1 MKNAALFTEP
11 INSRIV
17 GNPELTPSELLP
29 LRPSGL
35 TTPVRCSVKPWQ
47 NLLASKVSKRPV
59 NPYINQL
66 TSSVGTYLYGRRM
79 YESMVYWETAHTV
92 PNLPQFLRDWTRQWQ
107 AAEKIVYSRTLAE
120 PRSVRTRIEREF
132 DPDVVRRLKGDARHD
147 ITVNGPGLAAHA
159 LRAGLV
165 DELQMFVCPAVVGA
179 GKRFF
184 PDRVRLKLELVDE
197 HRFRNGVVV
206 LRYAVRG

>member
-1 MKNAALFTEP
+1 MSLIYLMNTSVDGYVEDEHGRFDFSGPDEEVNA
-11 INSRIV
+11 
-17 GNPELTPSELLP
+17 
-29 LRPSGL
+29 
-35 TTPVRCSVKPWQ
+35 
-47 NLLASKVSKRPV
+47 
-59 NPYINQL
+59 YINQL

-107 AAEKIVYSRTLAE
+107 AAEKIVYSRTLAG

-132 DPDVVRRLKGDARHD
+132 EPDVVRRLKDDAGHN

-159 LRAGLV
+159 LRAGVV
-165 DELQMFVCPAVVGA
+165 DELQMFVCPAVVGG
-179 GKRFF
+179 GKPFF
-184 PDRVRLKLELVDE
+184 PQGVRLNLKLIDE
-197 HRFRNGVVV
+197 HRFRNGVVF